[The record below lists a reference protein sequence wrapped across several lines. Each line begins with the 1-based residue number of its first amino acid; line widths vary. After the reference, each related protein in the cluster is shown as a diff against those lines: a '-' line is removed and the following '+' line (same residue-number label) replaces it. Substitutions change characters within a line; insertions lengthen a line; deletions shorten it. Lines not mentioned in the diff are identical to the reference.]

1 MALNI
6 IKCSFNCRGLKG
18 SVTDLS
24 VLAKS
29 FDIICLQETWLMPDD
44 LGILNDIV
52 PEMTG
57 FSISGIDDKQDIRRF
72 RPHG

>member
-1 MALNI
+1 
-6 IKCSFNCRGLKG
+6 
-18 SVTDLS
+18 
-24 VLAKS
+24 
-29 FDIICLQETWLMPDD
+29 MPDD